1 MYYTYPVAVPLA
13 FIIDDEVTAYIMLK
27 QDQEHQRVPEDIQKI
42 IDAGD
47 FQAAAK
53 RMDPVLD
60 IASYFERDEAA
71 EVLEEKYVDFG
82 IASEFEGDVT
92 YLDKD
97 FQRVHN
103 ESYTNGY
110 IVYVKPFNEPEFC
123 KAAYT
128 SIDEIIAEFKKVLA
142 PVGAF
147 PSDFDWAS
155 KLVKITGIHEKEK

>member
-1 MYYTYPVAVPLA
+1 M
-13 FIIDDEVTAYIMLK
+13 VT
-27 QDQEHQRVPEDIQKI
+27 
-42 IDAGD
+42 
-47 FQAAAK
+47 F
-53 RMDPVLD
+53 
-60 IASYFERDEAA
+60 
-71 EVLEEKYVDFG
+71 
-82 IASEFEGDVT
+82 
-92 YLDKD
+92 KD

-147 PSDFDWAS
+147 PPDFDWAS
-155 KLVKITGIHEKEK
+155 KLVKITGIYEKEK